1 MTQLFTEHLFAG
13 SGVFLLLVMAYDRY
27 VAICKPLHYL
37 VIMRQRVCVVLL
49 VVSCVGGFLH
59 SVIQLGT
66 VYGLPF
72 CGPNVIDHYTCDMYA
87 LLELVCT
94 DTYIIGILVLANG
107 GLICTVVFLLLL
119 ASYGVIL
126 HPLNNLSQ
134 EGRRK
139 ALQTCGSHITVVV
152 CFFVPCIF
160 MYVRPAKTF
169 PIDKLLSVFFTVIT
183 PMLNRLIY
191 SLRSSEL
198 TNAMKKLWRRNII
211 SHIK

>member
-1 MTQLFTEHLFAG
+1 MTQLFAEHLFAG

-49 VVSCVGGFLH
+49 VVSWVGGFLP

-72 CGPNVIDHYTCDMYA
+72 CGPNVIDHYTCEMYA
-87 LLELVCT
+87 LLELVCS
-94 DTYIIGILVLANG
+94 DTHVTGILVLPNG
-107 GLICTVVFLLLL
+107 GLVCTAVFLLLL
-119 ASYGVIL
+119 VSYGVIL
-126 HPLNNLSQ
+126 HSLKSLSQ

-139 ALQTCGSHITVVV
+139 ALQTCGSHIAVVV

-160 MYVRPAKTF
+160 MYARPTKTF
-169 PIDKLLSVFFTVIT
+169 PIDKSVSVFNTVIT
-183 PMLNRLIY
+183 PMLNPLIY

-198 TNAMKKLWRRNII
+198 TYAMKRLWRSNTIF
-211 SHIK
+211 HIK